1 MLLRCCEDEL
11 WGSPQ
16 RLPDAATQR
25 VPHNCH
31 TIARQ
36 DPEALKRSLHN
47 RGGGGFAK
55 VCGSLGWL
63 LLTFRARTRAAE
75 ATLLSCMRC

>member
-16 RLPDAATQR
+16 RLPDAASQR

-36 DPEALKRSLHN
+36 DPEALKRSPRFGQGHARLQRCCFHAC
-47 RGGGGFAK
+47 FAE
-55 VCGSLGWL
+55 
-63 LLTFRARTRAAE
+63 TTE
-75 ATLLSCMRC
+75 P